1 MSKRRYF
8 KRLDDRSG
16 RLERAINIIND
27 GENPNLKVHIREADP
42 PHPLTRPRAIPPD
55 RVSIVGPGDKD
66 QSVTDYVWR
75 IGYAAGT
82 DLLRAPMTVIGLPTP
97 VAVFDDDGVEEFA

>member
-27 GENPNLKVHIREADP
+27 GENPNLRVSRQEADP

-66 QSVTDYVWR
+66 LSITNYVWSV
-75 IGYAAGT
+75 GYSAGT
-82 DLLRAPMTVIGLPTP
+82 DLLRASVRVVGLPSP

>member
-16 RLERAINIIND
+16 RLERSINIIND

-55 RVSIVGPGDKD
+55 RVSIVGPSDKD
-66 QSVTDYVWR
+66 LTITNYVWNV
-75 IGYAAGT
+75 GYTGGT
-82 DLLRAPMTVIGLPTP
+82 DLLRPTVRVIGLPTP
-97 VAVFDDDGVEEFA
+97 VAVFSDDGVEEFV